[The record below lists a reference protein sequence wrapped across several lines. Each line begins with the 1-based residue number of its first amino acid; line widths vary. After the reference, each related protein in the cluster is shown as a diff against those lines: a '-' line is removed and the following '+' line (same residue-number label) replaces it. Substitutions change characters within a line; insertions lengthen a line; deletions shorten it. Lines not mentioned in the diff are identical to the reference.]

1 MSFEGFFESVVR
13 NLKLEH
19 KRLLCTPR
27 ARADLIKNEIV
38 ELLEHLNF
46 YLQCGDISEDF
57 AKNIK
62 KQIKEIDFDNL
73 AHQRIELKRKQKQ
86 KTV

>member
-1 MSFEGFFESVVR
+1 MSLEGFFESTVR
-13 NLKLEH
+13 NLRREH
-19 KRLLCTPR
+19 KRLLCTPS

-46 YLQCGDISEDF
+46 YVQCGDISEDF

>member
-1 MSFEGFFESVVR
+1 MSFEGFFEGVVR

-57 AKNIK
+57 AKDIK
-62 KQIKEIDFDNL
+62 KTN
-73 AHQRIELKRKQKQ
+73 KRNRFRQSG
-86 KTV
+86 TTEN

>member
-1 MSFEGFFESVVR
+1 MSCEGFFESSLR
-13 NLKLEH
+13 NLRREH
-19 KRLLCTPR
+19 KRLLGTPR

-38 ELLEHLNF
+38 ELLGHLNF
-46 YLQCGDISEDF
+46 YSQCGDISEDF
-57 AKNIK
+57 AKNIE

-73 AHQRIELKRKQKQ
+73 ALQRIELKRKQKQ